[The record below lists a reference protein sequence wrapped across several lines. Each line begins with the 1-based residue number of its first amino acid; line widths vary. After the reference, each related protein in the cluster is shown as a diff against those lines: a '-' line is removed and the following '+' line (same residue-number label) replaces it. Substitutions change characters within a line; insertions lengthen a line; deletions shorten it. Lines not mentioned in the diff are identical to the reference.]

1 MLDTSDFKSSFA
13 FKQGSM
19 KFSSGVLFPD
29 SFEAWFRVESLLY
42 ESLQCIDA
50 EFALEKRHGEKFCI
64 SSFTE
69 ISFVLI

>member
-1 MLDTSDFKSSFA
+1 MLDTCDFKSSFA
-13 FKQGSM
+13 FKQGSI
-19 KFSSGVLFPD
+19 KLSSCVLFPQD
-29 SFEAWFRVESLLY
+29 FEAWFREESILY

-50 EFALEKRHGEKFCI
+50 KFALEKRHGANFCI